1 MRTFTVIKEVIPV
14 YEYDGSW
21 WAGLYYGEIKY
32 HDSNISHYYIDN
44 EEVNQDYFEEEMIED
59 CIKENKNGIT

>member
-1 MRTFTVIKEVIPV
+1 MRTFTVIKEVIPA
-14 YEYDGSW
+14 YKYDMGW

-32 HDSNISHYYIDN
+32 HDSDAIHYYIDG

-59 CIKENKNGIT
+59 AIKEIKNGIA